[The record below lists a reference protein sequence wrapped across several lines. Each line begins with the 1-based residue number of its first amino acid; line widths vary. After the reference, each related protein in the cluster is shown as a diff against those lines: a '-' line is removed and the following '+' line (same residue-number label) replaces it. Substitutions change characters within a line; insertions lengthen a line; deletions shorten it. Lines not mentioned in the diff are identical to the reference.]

1 MSTSPYSQ
9 QSIPPKAEGV
19 REFTRLARI
28 IAILRGIIALIAGL
42 FLIIR
47 SKQLDLSV
55 FLVVTGAMDL
65 FIYFNTAEI
74 LSLIDKGEYEKAKEK
89 ILPWTFFSIVFGGV
103 IVGFF
108 FLLAYTKFDE
118 IAGQKCEENQ

>member
-28 IAILRGIIALIAGL
+28 IAILRGIIAFILASRVNSL
-42 FLIIR
+42 